1 MIIHRKQNETNYKTK
16 FSISPI
22 SKDEI
27 EKKNKFKKNRL
38 IDFLKFNNRFFFSK
52 FCFLLYDRKKN
63 RRSYILI

>member
-27 EKKNKFKKNRL
+27 EKKNKFKNNRL
-38 IDFLKFNNRFFFSK
+38 IDFLKFNNRFFFQN
-52 FCFLLYDRKKN
+52 FVFYYMIERK
-63 RRSYILI
+63 IDDHIF